1 MGSTLICRKL
11 EKWFNQLKQG
21 CGPTVGSDMGT
32 PYMGPIDLL
41 QVEVF
46 FLVFLEAIGTR
57 LEVTRVGQ
65 VDNRDAKR
73 ASSFGNVSGGGRIC
87 GVPCGFPLSQAE
99 KGSVSTS
106 HPMVAF
112 LWFP

>member
-1 MGSTLICRKL
+1 
-11 EKWFNQLKQG
+11 
-21 CGPTVGSDMGT
+21 MGT
-32 PYMGPIDLL
+32 PYMGHVDLL

-46 FLVFLEAIGTR
+46 FLVFLEAIGTC

-65 VDNRDAKR
+65 VENRDAKLLLLGER
-73 ASSFGNVSGGGRIC
+73 VGGGGKIG